1 MHGFIPP
8 DRFFPY
14 LTWTDIQ
21 AMPDKENVVIVQPVG
36 SIEQHGP
43 HLPII
48 VDSAIASAVLGKAL
62 SKLNPKVPAYA
73 LPPLYYGK
81 SNEHWH
87 FPGTITL
94 SAQTLLAVLTEMAES
109 IYRSGFRKLVLMNA
123 HGGQPQVM
131 EIAARD
137 IHQKYEDFLVFPLF
151 TWRVPNNAKELL
163 TPQELKYGIHA
174 GDGETSLLLS
184 ILPEQVKMER
194 AVAEYPQELPEDSLL
209 SMEGKLPFAWVTR
222 DLSQSGVMGDATVAT
237 KEKGDRLLESLGE
250 GWVRVIEDVYQFR
263 QPQAWMKGDGGRGR
277 KISNHSVNE
286 LA

>member
-1 MHGFIPP
+1 MHSFIPP

-21 AMPDKENVVIVQPVG
+21 SMPDKENVVIIQPVG
-36 SIEQHGP
+36 AIEQHGP

-48 VDSAIASAVLGKAL
+48 VDSAIAVSVLGKAL
-62 SKLNPKVPAYA
+62 AKLDPTVPAYA

-94 SAQTLLAVLTEMAES
+94 SAQTLLAVLVEMAES
-109 IYRSGFRKLVLMNA
+109 IYRSGFRKLVLLNA

-131 EIAARD
+131 EIASRD

-151 TWRVPNNAKELL
+151 TWRVPHIAKELL
-163 TPQELKYGIHA
+163 SPKELEFGIHA
-174 GDGETSLLLS
+174 GDAETSLLLS

-194 AVAEYPQELPEDSLL
+194 AVAEYPHGLPEDSLL

-222 DLSQSGVMGDATVAT
+222 DLTQSGVLGDATVAT
-237 KEKGDRLLESLGE
+237 REKGDRLLESVSD
-250 GWVRVIEDVYQFR
+250 GWVQVIQDIYKFR
-263 QPQAWMKGDGGRGR
+263 QPQAYK
-277 KISNHSVNE
+277 SQ
-286 LA
+286 